1 MYAVRAQ
8 NSKVG
13 VNCFFACF
21 LRISIYKNQ
30 QVFFF
35 KVEKYCATNSAIS
48 GRFLRNCI
56 VAASRL
62 V

>member
-30 QVFFF
+30 QFFL
-35 KVEKYCATNSAIS
+35 K
-48 GRFLRNCI
+48 LRNTVPQTVQL
-56 VAASRL
+56 VADF
-62 V
+62 